1 MKKKL
6 VLPISI
12 ALIALLVAIIA
23 RMAVINLFIAV
34 GTGIW
39 VLAATWKLIFGT
51 SEEFEKSLGFSFTP
65 DIISLFSGQLSEDW
79 SYSFLLSF
87 WIFLG
92 IGSGVGIYFLLN
104 QLLITP

>member
-12 ALIALLVAIIA
+12 ILIALLVAIIA
-23 RMAVINLFIAV
+23 RMAAINFFIAV

-51 SEEFEKSLGFSFTP
+51 NEEFEKSLGYSFTP
-65 DIISLFSGQLSEDW
+65 DIFSLFSGELFDDW
-79 SYSFLLSF
+79 GYSYMLSF
-87 WIFLG
+87 WVFLG

>member
-23 RMAVINLFIAV
+23 RMAVVNFFIAV
-34 GTGIW
+34 GAGIW
-39 VLAATWKLIFGT
+39 VLAVTWKLIFGT
-51 SEEFEKSLGFSFTP
+51 NEEFEKSIGFSVTP
-65 DIISLFSGQLSEDW
+65 DIVSLFSGQLSEDW
-79 SYSFLLSF
+79 GYSYMLSF

-92 IGSGVGIYFLLN
+92 IGSGVGTYFLLN
-104 QLLITP
+104 QLFITP